1 MTVGCHA
8 MDQPCHLFLE
18 MSYHLNEK
26 LFQKYIFT
34 TYNLPDK
41 YCLIQ
46 MWHDN
51 YFIYLPDQNIQC
63 KHILHF
69 GLDLQTVDYF

>member
-34 TYNLPDK
+34 TYHLSDK
-41 YCLIQ
+41 YLRQTRYDI
-46 MWHDN
+46 
-51 YFIYLPDQNIQC
+51 YFRYLPDQNIQC

>member
-18 MSYHLNEK
+18 MSYHLNKK

-34 TYNLPDK
+34 TYDLPDK
-41 YCLIQ
+41 Y
-46 MWHDN
+46 
-51 YFIYLPDQNIQC
+51 YLSKTN
-63 KHILHF
+63 
-69 GLDLQTVDYF
+69 TVR